1 MAVVAQT
8 VKRDFKQIPI
18 DMVKSPPDPSRE
30 VFEDIKALAAT
41 IEEHGLLEPILVRK
55 QINKFGFEVVCGE
68 RRLRACRKA
77 GLQSIPCIVLDG
89 VSQEQLV
96 QMQLIENL
104 QRSDLKVFEEIRLVE
119 TLKDKFHLHN
129 NEISVKTG
137 IPPTAVGNYLIIGKS
152 LPWEYV
158 KLINHGSHNPRD
170 LTIKKALIL
179 ARANLPADKLKEYV
193 ELIQKRGLTRD
204 ALARNLATTQKKKIK
219 RVAAARTFWKEL
231 IRNVKDFARY
241 WNDYSTLKEWEDVGA
256 YHLTLEVTMPKDLGE
271 AELKERPG

>member
-1 MAVVAQT
+1 MVV
-8 VKRDFKQIPI
+8 VEMMKRDFKLIPVEL
-18 DMVKSPPDPSRE
+18 VKSPPDPSRE
-30 VFEDIKALAAT
+30 VFEDIKVLAAT
-41 IEEHGLLEPILVRK
+41 IEEHGLLEPILVKKMIK
-55 QINKFGFEVVCGE
+55 QYGYQVVCGE
-68 RRLRACRKA
+68 RRLRACKLA
-77 GLQSIPCIVLDG
+77 GLRTIPCIVLDG

-119 TLKDKFHLHN
+119 TLKDQFHLPNH
-129 NEISVKTG
+129 EISVKTG

-158 KLINHGSHNPRD
+158 KLINHGSHNPKD
-170 LTIKKALIL
+170 LTVKKALIL

-256 YHLTLEVTMPKDLGE
+256 YHLTLEVTMPKDL
-271 AELKERPG
+271 AEVKT